1 MVGRPRRAWLVRL
14 AITLLILA
22 WVLSRRDVWSG
33 LRSAQ
38 VAAPWW
44 LVGAVVSGAVAA
56 VLAAVRWH
64 CCLRACACPR
74 PFTTVLR
81 ISLASAAAG
90 LLSIGPVGV
99 DAMRVVLA
107 ANGQPASKGALLA
120 SISLDHVTALPAL
133 LVLGAV
139 VISTLG
145 LTTGVSRHAV
155 EILGLVLVLSVGA
168 GLLIRSWRPAWHQRV
183 VYFVML
189 SIRSRHSAAAVAVS
203 LPLLVAH
210 YGAFWCAAQ
219 ALALPAPAVGLFG
232 AIVIADSI
240 AALPITLGGIG
251 FREKSLEVLLQR
263 WYGVAS
269 AVSVVASL
277 LGFLTLALV
286 TVVGALC
293 FPLRRVQQP
302 LDP

>member
-1 MVGRPRRAWLVRL
+1 MLGRPRRAWLVRL
-14 AITLLILA
+14 ALTLVILA

-33 LRSAQ
+33 VRSAQ
-38 VAAPWW
+38 IAAPWW

-64 CCLRACACPR
+64 RCLQACDCPR
-74 PFTTVLR
+74 PFATVLR
-81 ISLASAAAG
+81 ISFASSAAG
-90 LLSIGPVGV
+90 LLSIGPIGV

-107 ANGQPASKGALLA
+107 ANGRPGNKGALLA
-120 SISLDHVTALPAL
+120 SITLDHVSALPAL

-139 VISTLG
+139 VISALG
-145 LTTGVSRHAV
+145 LTTGVNRHAL
-155 EILGLVLVLSVGA
+155 EILGLVLVLSIGA
-168 GLLIRSWRPAWHQRV
+168 GLLVRSWLPAWHQRV
-183 VYFVML
+183 MYFVRL
-189 SIRSRHSAAAVAVS
+189 CVRSGSTAAAVAIS
-203 LPLLVAH
+203 LPLLLAH

-251 FREKSLEVLLQR
+251 FREKSLELLLQR

-269 AVSVVASL
+269 AVSVMTSL

-293 FPLRRVQQP
+293 LPVRRMQQP
-302 LDP
+302 RDP